1 MIIKV
6 MNKENGEPEDSVTKK
21 EKMLDEKLK
30 KIDEVFRMVSEIYRN
45 GPTRGLSPIPLREL
59 TPPLKLRSVSSS
71 PIRRKPTPV
80 VPINHPLGDL
90 NHTTKESTIATG
102 GRIGGGEPRPCQKI
116 VEIYHPE
123 PSP

>member
-80 VPINHPLGDL
+80 APINHPLGDL